1 MKKVIMAG
9 ICGKMGR
16 AMTSGLLKE
25 DWVEVIGGFDKYD
38 IGRDIGTIAGCGA
51 TGKKVYGS
59 WDEIAGLEPDL
70 IIDFTNAQAAILSIN
85 WALDNGIDIIVGAT
99 GLGKQ
104 ELSSVEKKAA
114 SSLSKVF
121 IVPNFSIGAVLMV
134 KISAMI
140 ASYFD
145 ACEIIELHHEK
156 KRDAPSGTSLLTAD
170 SISAAKNFGIKRLR
184 ENETESHEGSR
195 GAFYEG
201 VHIHSVRLPGFLA
214 HQEVIF
220 GTAGQTLTL
229 RHDSTDR
236 TSFYP
241 GLVLA
246 IKKIGTLG
254 SFTYGLDKII
264 EL

>member
-1 MKKVIMAG
+1 VKKVIMAG
-9 ICGKMGR
+9 VCGKMGM

-25 DWVEVIGGFDKYD
+25 DWVEVIGGYDKYN
-38 IGRDIGTIAGCGA
+38 IGQDIGTIAGCGA
-51 TGKKVYGS
+51 TGKKVYSS

-70 IIDFTNAQAAILSIN
+70 IIDFTNAQAAIQSIN

-99 GLGKQ
+99 GFGKQ
-104 ELSSVEKKAA
+104 ELSSVERKVKN
-114 SSLSKVF
+114 SRSKVF

-134 KISAMI
+134 KISSMV

-145 ACEIIELHHEK
+145 ACEIIELHHDK
-156 KRDAPSGTSLLTAD
+156 KKDAPSGTSLLTAD
-170 SISAAKNFGIKRLR
+170 GISAAKDFGSKRLR
-184 ENETESHEGSR
+184 ENEVESHEGSR

-229 RHDSTDR
+229 RHDSIDR

-241 GLVLA
+241 GLILA
-246 IKKIGTLG
+246 IKKIDTLG
-254 SFTYGLDKII
+254 SFTFGLDKII